1 LRAPLS
7 GGLQALPPRFCC
19 MSQDG
24 NVALIEW
31 RLSICRKPLPMT
43 TTSALAR
50 LLKPVLP
57 LAPGM
62 SIADVADR
70 LLTPEHKAFLSL
82 PVVDA
87 AGYPLGLVSRSALQ
101 DIFMQRFGRD
111 LRGRHPVHEVMN
123 PTPLTVSL
131 DTGLE
136 QAAKQITGQLQY
148 PITEDFILVDGQG
161 QYRGL
166 GTVLDLLKAME
177 ARIAQR
183 NAVLRKAL
191 VDLKESQAQLVQS
204 EKMASLGQMV
214 AGVAHE
220 LNTPL
225 GYVKN
230 NVQLLRELSAPLF
243 ELAEAQAALADCLA
257 DPDCAEARLAMALD
271 NAATAR
277 EQAAPELLVE
287 DLNQLFDD
295 TLYGLQQIAELVV
308 GLKDFAR
315 LDRAMSEE
323 VDLND
328 CIRSALVIA
337 RNSIKDKA
345 EAVLQLGELPRIPC
359 APSQINQVLLNLFTN
374 AAQAIEG
381 FGQIRVKTW
390 AEDAAV
396 FISVQ
401 DSGRGMPAAVL
412 ARIFDPFFTTKPVGQ
427 GTGLGLSISFKI
439 IQDHGGLIRVA
450 SEPGRGTRFLI
461 RLPRP
466 QAAALQRS
474 A

>member
-1 LRAPLS
+1 MIA
-7 GGLQALPPRFCC
+7 A
-19 MSQDG
+19 
-24 NVALIEW
+24 
-31 RLSICRKPLPMT
+31 
-43 TTSALAR
+43 SALSR
-50 LLKPVLP
+50 LLKPVAPLLP
-57 LAPGM
+57 SM
-62 SIADVADR
+62 SISDVADR

-87 AGYPLGLVSRSALQ
+87 AERPVGLVSRSKLQ

-111 LRGRHPVHEVMN
+111 LRGRHPIQEVMN
-123 PTPLTVSL
+123 PAPLVVSL
-131 DTGLE
+131 ETSLDD
-136 QAAKQITGQLQY
+136 AAKQITGQLQY
-148 PITEDFILVDGQG
+148 PITEDFILVDAAGRYQG
-161 QYRGL
+161 I

-183 NAVLRKAL
+183 NTVLRRAL
-191 VDLKESQAQLVQS
+191 IDLKESQTQLVQS

-230 NVQLLRELSAPLF
+230 NVELLRELSAPLF
-243 ELAEAQAALADCLA
+243 LLAETQAALADCLS
-257 DPDCAEARLAMALD
+257 DPACTEERLARALEQ
-271 NAATAR
+271 AASAR

-287 DLNQLFDD
+287 DLNQLFND
-295 TLYGLQQIAELVV
+295 TLYGLGQIAELVV

-345 EAVLQLGELPRIPC
+345 EVVAQFGELPRIAC
-359 APSQINQVLLNLFTN
+359 APSQINQVLLNLLTN
-374 AAQAIEG
+374 AAQAIDG
-381 FGQIRVKTW
+381 FGQIQLKTW
-390 AEDAAV
+390 ADEAAV
-396 FISVQ
+396 FVSVQ
-401 DSGRGMPAAVL
+401 DNGRGMPAEVR

-439 IQDHGGLIRVA
+439 IQDHGGVIRVA
-450 SEPGRGTRFLI
+450 SEPGRGTRFLL
-461 RLPRP
+461 RLPRA
-466 QAAALQRS
+466 QTDELKWS

>member
-1 LRAPLS
+1 
-7 GGLQALPPRFCC
+7 
-19 MSQDG
+19 
-24 NVALIEW
+24 
-31 RLSICRKPLPMT
+31 MT
-43 TTSALAR
+43 IISALAR

-57 LAPGM
+57 LAPEM

-82 PVVDA
+82 PIVDA

-111 LRGRHPVHEVMN
+111 LRGRHPVQEVMN
-123 PTPLTVSL
+123 PAPLVVSL
-131 DTGLE
+131 DTSLE
-136 QAAKQITGQLQY
+136 EAAKQITGQLQY
-148 PITEDFILVDGQG
+148 PITEDFILVDAQG

-243 ELAEAQAALADCLA
+243 ELAEAQATLADCLA
-257 DPDCAEARLAMALD
+257 DPNCDEARLAMALD
-271 NAATAR
+271 TAANAR
-277 EQAAPELLVE
+277 EQAAPELLVD
-287 DLNQLFDD
+287 DLTQLFDD

-461 RLPRP
+461 RLPRLQP
-466 QAAALQRS
+466 AALQRS

>member
-1 LRAPLS
+1 
-7 GGLQALPPRFCC
+7 
-19 MSQDG
+19 
-24 NVALIEW
+24 
-31 RLSICRKPLPMT
+31 MT
-43 TTSALAR
+43 TASALAR
-50 LLKPVLP
+50 LLRPVAGLP
-57 LAPGM
+57 PDM
-62 SIADVADR
+62 SVADVADR

-82 PVVDA
+82 PIVDG
-87 AGYPLGLVSRSALQ
+87 AGRPLGLVSRTTLQ

-111 LRGRHPVHEVMN
+111 LRGRHPVREVMN
-123 PTPLTVSL
+123 PRPLTVSL
-131 DTGLE
+131 DTSLE
-136 QAAKQITGQLQY
+136 DAAKQITGQLKY
-148 PITEDFILVDGQG
+148 PITEDFILVDQQG
-161 QYRGL
+161 LYQGL

-183 NAVLRKAL
+183 NGVLRKAL
-191 VDLKESQAQLVQS
+191 VELKESQTQLVQS

-230 NVQLLRELSAPLF
+230 NVQLLRELTAPLF

-257 DPDCAEARLAMALD
+257 DPQCDEARLASALD
-271 NAATAR
+271 TAASAR
-277 EQAAPELLVE
+277 QAAAPELLAD
-287 DLNQLFDD
+287 DLNQLFGD
-295 TLYGLQQIAELVV
+295 TLYGLEQIAELVV
-308 GLKDFAR
+308 GLKNFAR

-323 VDLND
+323 VDINE

-345 EAVLQLGELPRIPC
+345 EVVLLLGDLPRIPC

-374 AAQAIEG
+374 AAQAIDG
-381 FGQIRVKTW
+381 FGQVLVKSW
-390 AEDAAV
+390 ADDGAV

-401 DSGRGMPAAVL
+401 DNGRGMPPQVL
-412 ARIFDPFFTTKPVGQ
+412 SKIFDPFFTTKPVGQ

-439 IQDHGGLIRVA
+439 IQDHGGQIRVA

-466 QAAALQRS
+466 ETAVAITELQRS

>member
-1 LRAPLS
+1 
-7 GGLQALPPRFCC
+7 
-19 MSQDG
+19 
-24 NVALIEW
+24 
-31 RLSICRKPLPMT
+31 MT
-43 TTSALAR
+43 TASALTR
-50 LLKPVLP
+50 LLKPVTP
-57 LAPGM
+57 LAADM

-82 PVVDA
+82 PIVDN
-87 AGYPLGLVSRSALQ
+87 AGRPQGLVSRTTLQ

-111 LRGRHPVHEVMN
+111 LRGRHAVQEVMN
-123 PTPLTVSL
+123 PAPLVVSL
-131 DTGLE
+131 ETSLE
-136 QAAKQITGQLQY
+136 DAAKQITGQLQY
-148 PITEDFILVDGQG
+148 PITEDFILVDAQG
-161 QYRGL
+161 LYCGL

-177 ARIAQR
+177 VRIAQR
-183 NAVLRKAL
+183 NLVLRKAL
-191 VDLKESQAQLVQS
+191 VELKESQTQLVQS

-243 ELAEAQAALADCLA
+243 ELAEAQGTLGDCLN
-257 DPDCAEARLAMALD
+257 DPSCDEARLAMALE
-271 NAATAR
+271 AAAEAR
-277 EQAAPELLVE
+277 TKAAPELLVE
-287 DLNQLFDD
+287 DFTQLFSD
-295 TLYGLQQIAELVV
+295 TLYGLEQIAELVV

-323 VDLND
+323 VDLNE

-337 RNSIKDKA
+337 RNGIKDKA
-345 EAVLQLGELPRIPC
+345 ETILQLGELPRIPC
-359 APSQINQVLLNLFTN
+359 APSQINQVLLNLLNN
-374 AAQAIEG
+374 AAQAIDG
-381 FGQIRVKTW
+381 FGQILVKTW
-390 AEDAAV
+390 ADDSAV
-396 FISVQ
+396 FVSLQ
-401 DSGRGMPAAVL
+401 DSGRGMPPEVL

-427 GTGLGLSISFKI
+427 GTGLGLSISYKI
-439 IQDHGGLIRVA
+439 IQDHGGQIRAA

-466 QAAALQRS
+466 QALQLQRS

>member
-1 LRAPLS
+1 
-7 GGLQALPPRFCC
+7 
-19 MSQDG
+19 
-24 NVALIEW
+24 
-31 RLSICRKPLPMT
+31 MT
-43 TTSALAR
+43 TASALAR
-50 LLKPVLP
+50 LLKPVAP
-57 LAPGM
+57 LSAHM

-82 PVVDA
+82 PIVDDD
-87 AGYPLGLVSRSALQ
+87 GRPLGLVSRTTLQ

-111 LRGRHPVHEVMN
+111 LRGRHAVQEVMN
-123 PTPLTVSL
+123 PAPLVVSL
-131 DTGLE
+131 QTSLE
-136 QAAKQITGQLQY
+136 DAAKQITGQLQY
-148 PITEDFILVDGQG
+148 PITEDFILVDAQG
-161 QYRGL
+161 VYRGL

-177 ARIAQR
+177 SRIAQR
-183 NAVLRKAL
+183 NQVLRQAL
-191 VDLKESQAQLVQS
+191 VELKESQTQLVQS

-230 NVQLLRELSAPLF
+230 NVQLLRELSTPLF
-243 ELAEAQAALADCLA
+243 DLADAQAALADCLN
-257 DPDCAEARLAMALD
+257 DPNCDDARLHSAL
-271 NAATAR
+271 
-277 EQAAPELLVE
+277 QAAADARDLASPELLM
-287 DLNQLFDD
+287 DDFGQLFND
-295 TLYGLQQIAELVV
+295 TLYGLEQIAELVV

-337 RNSIKDKA
+337 RNGIKDKA
-345 EAVLQLGELPRIPC
+345 DIVLQLAELPRIPC
-359 APSQINQVLLNLFTN
+359 APSQINQVLLNLLNN
-374 AAQAIEG
+374 AAQAIDG
-381 FGQIRVKTW
+381 FGQILLKTW
-390 AEDAAV
+390 ADDSAV
-396 FISVQ
+396 FVSLQ
-401 DSGRGMPAAVL
+401 DSGRGMTPEVL

-427 GTGLGLSISFKI
+427 GTGLGLSISYKI
-439 IQDHGGLIRVA
+439 IQDHGGQIRVA

-466 QAAALQRS
+466 QALPLQRS

>member
-1 LRAPLS
+1 
-7 GGLQALPPRFCC
+7 
-19 MSQDG
+19 
-24 NVALIEW
+24 
-31 RLSICRKPLPMT
+31 MT
-43 TTSALAR
+43 IISALAR

-57 LAPGM
+57 LAPEM

-82 PVVDA
+82 PIVDA
-87 AGYPLGLVSRSALQ
+87 AGRPLGLVSRSTLQ

-111 LRGRHPVHEVMN
+111 LRGRHPVQEVMN
-123 PTPLTVSL
+123 PAPLVVSL
-131 DTGLE
+131 DTSLE
-136 QAAKQITGQLQY
+136 EAAKQITGQLQY
-148 PITEDFILVDGQG
+148 PVTEDFILVDAQG

-243 ELAEAQAALADCLA
+243 QLAEAQAALADCLA
-257 DPDCAEARLAMALD
+257 DPHCAEARLAVALD
-271 NAATAR
+271 NAAKAR
-277 EQAAPELLVE
+277 EQATPELLVE

-345 EAVLQLGELPRIPC
+345 EAILQLGELPRIPC

-427 GTGLGLSISFKI
+427 GTGLGLSISLKI
-439 IQDHGGLIRVA
+439 IQDHGGLVRVA

-466 QAAALQRS
+466 QAVALQRS

>member
-1 LRAPLS
+1 
-7 GGLQALPPRFCC
+7 
-19 MSQDG
+19 
-24 NVALIEW
+24 
-31 RLSICRKPLPMT
+31 MT
-43 TTSALAR
+43 TASALAR
-50 LLKPVLP
+50 LLKPVAP
-57 LAPGM
+57 LSALM

-82 PVVDA
+82 PIVDA
-87 AGYPLGLVSRSALQ
+87 AGKPLGLVSRSTLQ

-111 LRGRHPVHEVMN
+111 LRGRHPVEEVMN
-123 PTPLTVSL
+123 PAPLVVSL
-131 DTGLE
+131 ETNLE
-136 QAAKQITGQLQY
+136 DAAKQITAQLQY
-148 PITEDFILVDGQG
+148 PITEDFILVDAEGL
-161 QYRGL
+161 YRGL

-183 NAVLRKAL
+183 NQVLRKAL
-191 VDLKESQAQLVQS
+191 VDLKESQTQLVQS

-225 GYVKN
+225 GYVTN

-243 ELAEAQAALADCLA
+243 ELAEAQAALGDCLSDA
-257 DPDCAEARLAMALD
+257 ACDEARLAEALET
-271 NAATAR
+271 AAEAR
-277 EQAAPELLVE
+277 AKAAPELLIE
-287 DLNQLFDD
+287 DFTQLFSD
-295 TLYGLQQIAELVV
+295 TLYGLEQIAELVV

-323 VDLND
+323 VDLNE

-337 RNSIKDKA
+337 RNGIKDKA
-345 EAVLQLGELPRIPC
+345 ETILQLGDLPRIPC
-359 APSQINQVLLNLFTN
+359 APSQINQVLLNLLNN

-381 FGQIRVKTW
+381 FGQIVVKTW
-390 AEDAAV
+390 ADESAV
-396 FISVQ
+396 FISVR
-401 DSGRGMPAAVL
+401 DTGRGMTAEVL
-412 ARIFDPFFTTKPVGQ
+412 ARIFDPFFTTKPVGE
-427 GTGLGLSISFKI
+427 GTGLGLSISYKI
-439 IQDHGGLIRVA
+439 IQDHGGQIRAV

-466 QAAALQRS
+466 QALPLQRS

>member
-1 LRAPLS
+1 
-7 GGLQALPPRFCC
+7 
-19 MSQDG
+19 
-24 NVALIEW
+24 
-31 RLSICRKPLPMT
+31 MT
-43 TTSALAR
+43 TASALAR
-50 LLKPVLP
+50 LLKPVAP
-57 LAPGM
+57 LSAHM

-82 PVVDA
+82 PIVDDD
-87 AGYPLGLVSRSALQ
+87 GRPLGLVSRTTLQ

-111 LRGRHPVHEVMN
+111 LRGRHAVQEVMN
-123 PTPLTVSL
+123 PAPLVVSL
-131 DTGLE
+131 ETNLE
-136 QAAKQITGQLQY
+136 EAAKQITAQLQY
-148 PITEDFILVDGQG
+148 PITEDFILVDAQG
-161 QYRGL
+161 VYRGL

-177 ARIAQR
+177 SRIAQR
-183 NAVLRKAL
+183 NQVLRQAL
-191 VDLKESQAQLVQS
+191 VELKESQTQLVQS

-230 NVQLLRELSAPLF
+230 NVQLLRELSTPLF
-243 ELAEAQAALADCLA
+243 DLADAQAALADCLN
-257 DPDCAEARLAMALD
+257 DPNCDDARLHSAL
-271 NAATAR
+271 
-277 EQAAPELLVE
+277 QAAADARDRASPELLM
-287 DLNQLFDD
+287 DDFGQLFND
-295 TLYGLQQIAELVV
+295 TLYGLEQIAELVV

-337 RNSIKDKA
+337 RNGIKDKA
-345 EAVLQLGELPRIPC
+345 DIVLQLAELPRIPC
-359 APSQINQVLLNLFTN
+359 APSQINQVLLNLLNN
-374 AAQAIEG
+374 AAQAIDG
-381 FGQIRVKTW
+381 FGQILLKTW
-390 AEDAAV
+390 ADDSAV
-396 FISVQ
+396 FVSLQ
-401 DSGRGMPAAVL
+401 DSGRGMSPEVL

-427 GTGLGLSISFKI
+427 GTGLGLSISYKI
-439 IQDHGGLIRVA
+439 IQDHGGQIRAA

-466 QAAALQRS
+466 QALPLQRS

>member
-1 LRAPLS
+1 
-7 GGLQALPPRFCC
+7 
-19 MSQDG
+19 
-24 NVALIEW
+24 
-31 RLSICRKPLPMT
+31 MT
-43 TTSALAR
+43 TASALTR
-50 LLKPVLP
+50 LLKPVTP
-57 LAPGM
+57 LAADM

-82 PVVDA
+82 PIVDN
-87 AGYPLGLVSRSALQ
+87 AGRPLGLVSRSTLQ

-111 LRGRHPVHEVMN
+111 LRGRHAVQEVMN
-123 PTPLTVSL
+123 PAPLVVSL
-131 DTGLE
+131 ETSLE
-136 QAAKQITGQLQY
+136 DAAKQITGQLQY
-148 PITEDFILVDGQG
+148 PITEDFILVDDQG
-161 QYRGL
+161 LYRGL

-183 NAVLRKAL
+183 NLVLRKAL
-191 VDLKESQAQLVQS
+191 VELKESQTQLVQS

-243 ELAEAQAALADCLA
+243 ELAEAQAVLGDCLN
-257 DPDCAEARLAMALD
+257 DPTCDEARLAMALD
-271 NAATAR
+271 TAAEAR
-277 EQAAPELLVE
+277 VKAAPELLV
-287 DLNQLFDD
+287 DDFTQLFSD
-295 TLYGLQQIAELVV
+295 TLYGLEQIAELVV

-323 VDLND
+323 VDLNE

-337 RNSIKDKA
+337 RNGIKDKA
-345 EAVLQLGELPRIPC
+345 ETILQLGELPRIPC
-359 APSQINQVLLNLFTN
+359 APSQINQVLLNLLNN
-374 AAQAIEG
+374 AAQAIDG
-381 FGQIRVKTW
+381 FGQILVKTW
-390 AEDAAV
+390 ADDSAV
-396 FISVQ
+396 FVSVQ
-401 DSGRGMPAAVL
+401 DSGRGMPAEVL

-427 GTGLGLSISFKI
+427 GTGLGLSISYKI
-439 IQDHGGLIRVA
+439 IQDHGGQIRAA

-466 QAAALQRS
+466 QALPLQRS

>member
-1 LRAPLS
+1 
-7 GGLQALPPRFCC
+7 
-19 MSQDG
+19 
-24 NVALIEW
+24 
-31 RLSICRKPLPMT
+31 MT
-43 TTSALAR
+43 TASALTR
-50 LLKPVLP
+50 LLKPVTP
-57 LAPGM
+57 LAADM

-82 PVVDA
+82 PIVDN
-87 AGYPLGLVSRSALQ
+87 AGRPQGLVSRTTLQ

-111 LRGRHPVHEVMN
+111 LRGRHAVQEVMN
-123 PTPLTVSL
+123 PAPLVVSL
-131 DTGLE
+131 ETSLE
-136 QAAKQITGQLQY
+136 DAAKQITGQLQY
-148 PITEDFILVDGQG
+148 PITEDFILVDAQG
-161 QYRGL
+161 LYCGL

-177 ARIAQR
+177 VRIAQR
-183 NAVLRKAL
+183 NLVLRKAL
-191 VDLKESQAQLVQS
+191 VELKESQTQLVQS

-230 NVQLLRELSAPLF
+230 NVQLLRELSAPVF
-243 ELAEAQAALADCLA
+243 ELAETQAALADCLN
-257 DPDCAEARLAMALD
+257 DPACDEARLAMALES
-271 NAATAR
+271 AAGAR
-277 EQAAPELLVE
+277 AKAAPELLVE
-287 DLNQLFDD
+287 DFTQLFSD
-295 TLYGLQQIAELVV
+295 TLYGLEQIAELVV

-337 RNSIKDKA
+337 RNGIKDKA
-345 EAVLQLGELPRIPC
+345 ETILQLGELPRIPC
-359 APSQINQVLLNLFTN
+359 APSQINQVLLNLLNN
-374 AAQAIEG
+374 AAQAIDG
-381 FGQIRVKTW
+381 FGQILVKTW
-390 AEDAAV
+390 ADDSAV
-396 FISVQ
+396 FVSLQ
-401 DSGRGMPAAVL
+401 DSGRGMPPEVL

-427 GTGLGLSISFKI
+427 GTGLGLSISYKI
-439 IQDHGGLIRVA
+439 IQDHGGQIRAA

-466 QAAALQRS
+466 QALQLQRS

>member
-1 LRAPLS
+1 
-7 GGLQALPPRFCC
+7 
-19 MSQDG
+19 
-24 NVALIEW
+24 
-31 RLSICRKPLPMT
+31 MT
-43 TTSALAR
+43 TASALAR
-50 LLKPVLP
+50 LLKPVAALS
-57 LAPGM
+57 AQM

-82 PVVDA
+82 PIVDD
-87 AGYPLGLVSRSALQ
+87 AGRPLGLVSRTTLQ

-111 LRGRHPVHEVMN
+111 LRGRHAVQEVMN
-123 PTPLTVSL
+123 PAPLVVSL
-131 DTGLE
+131 ETNLE
-136 QAAKQITGQLQY
+136 EAAKQITAQLQY
-148 PITEDFILVDGQG
+148 PITEDFILVDAQG
-161 QYRGL
+161 VYRGL

-177 ARIAQR
+177 SRIAQR
-183 NAVLRKAL
+183 NQVLRKAL
-191 VDLKESQAQLVQS
+191 VELKESQTQLVQS

-230 NVQLLRELSAPLF
+230 NVQLLRELSTPLF
-243 ELAEAQAALADCLA
+243 DLADAQAVLADCLS
-257 DPDCAEARLAMALD
+257 DPSCDDARLDSAL
-271 NAATAR
+271 
-277 EQAAPELLVE
+277 QAAADARDLASPELLME
-287 DLNQLFDD
+287 DFGQLFSD
-295 TLYGLQQIAELVV
+295 TLYGLEQIAELVV

-337 RNSIKDKA
+337 RNGIKDKA
-345 EAVLQLGELPRIPC
+345 EIVLQLAELPRIPC
-359 APSQINQVLLNLFTN
+359 APSQINQVLLNLLNN
-374 AAQAIEG
+374 AAQAIDG
-381 FGQIRVKTW
+381 FGQILLKTW
-390 AEDAAV
+390 ADDSAV
-396 FISVQ
+396 FVSLQ
-401 DSGRGMPAAVL
+401 DSGRGMSPEVL

-427 GTGLGLSISFKI
+427 GTGLGLSISYKI
-439 IQDHGGLIRVA
+439 IQDHGGQIRAA

-466 QAAALQRS
+466 QALPLQRS